1 MKIQLKTGF
10 VSLKCQ
16 PLEKELLVSCLKC
29 YHKKPSER
37 KSFIKM
43 KTIKIT
49 AYLFVISAFCLN
61 VFGQPQAKNDS
72 KNVSAKTPIA
82 PQYFPLAELK
92 AGMKGTARTVF
103 RGSEPEEYQVEII
116 GVVPGAVGPKQD
128 MIVGRISGGSADRT
142 SVFAGMSGSPVYIDG
157 KLVGA
162 IAYSFPFSKE
172 PICGITPIAQML
184 SIFEQNQNI
193 KTKAKEPRAVSF
205 AELASTDWKA
215 NYPSSAT
222 ISNSFLANVSSGSA
236 LNSIIGQS
244 FQPIATPVA
253 FNGFSPE
260 TLNRF
265 APQLLSV
272 GLLPVSAV
280 GGAARISPLKTATEK
295 TLQGGAAVSMALV
308 RGDSSMAASG
318 TVTMRDGDKIYAFG
332 HPFLSLGIADLPMSE
347 SSVVTVIPNV
357 NNSFVI
363 AVPNQMVGT
372 MTQDR
377 ATGVFGRLGQ
387 SPKMI
392 PVKIK
397 LETSRG
403 QTETFNFEIAKDDF
417 LTPILLNMT
426 IYNAVV
432 ANERGLGD
440 SMIELK
446 GEIKIKNQQSVKLE
460 RRFAGASAVQI
471 AAASV
476 SIPVNALLDSR
487 FDNVEIS
494 EVNLNLTSVDGSRT
508 AILERIA
515 LDKTEVKAGETF
527 EVQAFVRTDTGRIFS
542 QKIPVSIPAD
552 TPSGMLTVTV
562 SDGGAMNAAAV
573 AARQFIPK
581 NLSELIKVINEIK
594 KADRLYVQTN
604 RITNGAIIGASEMPN
619 LPPSMLATMNSDRTA
634 GGFKPTLLTVLTEQE
649 LAPAEFIVLGQQ
661 ILTIEVKK

>member
-1 MKIQLKTGF
+1 
-10 VSLKCQ
+10 
-16 PLEKELLVSCLKC
+16 
-29 YHKKPSER
+29 
-37 KSFIKM
+37 M
-43 KTIKIT
+43 KTIKIS
-49 AYLFVISAFCLN
+49 AYLLVISAFCLN
-61 VFGQPQAKNDS
+61 VFGQTQAKNEL
-72 KNVSAKTPIA
+72 KKVPAKTSNA
-82 PQYFPLAELK
+82 QYFPLAELK

-103 RGSEPEEYQVEII
+103 SGSEPEEYQVEII

-157 KLVGA
+157 RLVGA

-215 NYPSSAT
+215 NFPNSAGVSSSLIT
-222 ISNSFLANVSSGSA
+222 NVSSNSA
-236 LNSIIGQS
+236 LNSIVGQA

-260 TLNRF
+260 TLNQF
-265 APQLLSV
+265 APQLMSV
-272 GLLPVSAV
+272 GLFPVSAV
-280 GGAARISPLKTATEK
+280 GGAARISSLKTADET
-295 TLQGGAAVSMALV
+295 TLQGGSSVSMALV

-332 HPFLSLGIADLPMSE
+332 HPFLSLGISDLPMSE

-392 PVKIK
+392 PVRIN

-403 QTETFNFEIAKDDF
+403 QTETLNFEIAKDDF

-494 EVNLNLTSVDGSRT
+494 QVDLNLTSVDGSRT
-508 AILERIA
+508 AVLERIT
-515 LDKTEVKAGETF
+515 LDKTEVKAGETV

-542 QKIPVSIPAD
+542 QKIPVTIPAD
-552 TPSGMLTVTV
+552 TPNGMLSVTV
-562 SDGGAMNAAAV
+562 ADGNSLNLAATF
-573 AARQFIPK
+573 RQFIPK
-581 NLSELIKVINEIK
+581 NLGELIKVINEIK
-594 KADRLYVQTN
+594 KADRLYVQMN
-604 RITNGAIIGASEMPN
+604 RVTNGAVVGASEMPN
-619 LPPSMLATMNSDRTA
+619 LPPSMLATLNNDRTA
-634 GGFKPTLLTVLTEQE
+634 GGYKPTLLTVLTEQE

-661 ILTIEVKK
+661 VLTIEVKK